1 MGYSHCFCAGS
12 VPFNISDYQTIKR
25 MSLLRFLVY
34 YSVFMLA
41 LAVGP
46 YIFDVYYADKEML
59 IPKFWSL
66 FTIFGILTFSIYIIA
81 HWRMSISNKASG
93 QVLLGSISVKLFIC
107 MVIAYVYLSGN
118 SVEPVKFMLNFFYLY
133 FFHTVFE
140 IYCLL
145 CNLRNQKFK

>member
-1 MGYSHCFCAGS
+1 
-12 VPFNISDYQTIKR
+12 
-25 MSLLRFLVY
+25 MSLLRFLIY
-34 YSVFMLA
+34 FSVFMLA
-41 LAVGP
+41 LAAGP
-46 YIFDVYYADKEML
+46 YLFNVYCSDSEIL

-81 HWRMSISNKASG
+81 YWRMSISNKASG
-93 QVLLGSISVKLFIC
+93 QALLGSVSIKLFIC

-118 SVEPVKFMLNFFYLY
+118 SVEPLKFMLNFFYLY

>member
-1 MGYSHCFCAGS
+1 
-12 VPFNISDYQTIKR
+12 
-25 MSLLRFLVY
+25 MSLLRFLIY
-34 YSVFMLA
+34 FSVFMLA
-41 LAVGP
+41 LAAGP
-46 YIFDVYYADKEML
+46 YLFNVYCSDSEIL

-66 FTIFGILTFSIYIIA
+66 FAIFGILTFSIYIIA
-81 HWRMSISNKASG
+81 YWRMSISNKASG
-93 QVLLGSISVKLFIC
+93 QALLGSVSIKLFIC

-118 SVEPVKFMLNFFYLY
+118 SVEPLKFMLNFFYLY

>member
-1 MGYSHCFCAGS
+1 
-12 VPFNISDYQTIKR
+12 

-66 FTIFGILTFSIYIIA
+66 FAIFGILTFSIYIIA
-81 HWRMSISNKASG
+81 YWRMSISNKASG
-93 QVLLGSISVKLFIC
+93 QALLGSVSIKLFIC